1 MCGIFGFLH
10 HHSDSH
16 PDRNLLNISAKKL
29 THRGPDHQSIFTNKG
44 LGLVHTRLS
53 LLDLS
58 ERSNQPFF
66 SRNKSH
72 CLVYNGEIYNFKE
85 IREDLEKK
93 GITFRTTSDTE
104 VVLEAM
110 LHYGYKEA
118 LKKFDGMF
126 SFALYDFST
135 TTLTLAR
142 DRFGMKPLFYYEKDD
157 QFIFASELSALIPWI
172 QPEVNVPSII
182 FFLQG
187 FGGPT
192 KGPTFLKH
200 VRISE
205 PGEMITVRKGQKA
218 IFETAITITDLYD
231 KAYTQSLST
240 LTKKQIIDKADE
252 LLFSSVKKQ
261 LMADVPV
268 GAFCSGG
275 VDSSVVMAMA
285 SRLHNDLAIF
295 HANVLG
301 KCSELD
307 AASLLAK
314 HLKLELKYVDVT
326 DDDFISLIPEIIQH
340 YSHPYAY
347 HPNSV
352 PFYKVSQLVRQNQ
365 IKAVLSGEGSDEC
378 FIGYPWLIPNTKEN
392 FKKLFRH
399 SLIFSVKQLI
409 DQCRGKILAQE
420 RDSDADNIQDF
431 LEVQLENINIQTL
444 LSENNTKEF
453 DKRDMITLNQLN
465 YHLRT
470 LLHRND
476 CVGMSSSIESRFPFL
491 DLNVVKFAVN
501 LPYQYKVRFSPSYR
515 HDTHEFL
522 VDKWILRSVASRYLP
537 KSLAFRKKI
546 GFPTNAQSRMKIPLE
561 FFDNAAVSDLLNL
574 SKKEFS
580 NFYTHASHNVKM
592 KLMQTEI
599 WAQLF
604 IHQVPIDSLKNKLI
618 KKITF

>member
-1 MCGIFGFLH
+1 MCGIFGLLH
-10 HHSDSH
+10 HHSDQP
-16 PDRNLLNISAKKL
+16 PDTGLLNVSAKKL
-29 THRGPDHQSIFTNKG
+29 SHRGPDNQTVFTDKG
-44 LGLVHTRLS
+44 VGFVHTRLS

-66 SRNKSH
+66 SRTRSH
-72 CLVYNGEIYNFKE
+72 CLVYNGEIYNFVE
-85 IREDLEKK
+85 IREELEKK

-118 LKKFDGMF
+118 VKRFDGMF
-126 SFALYDFST
+126 SLALYDFAAE
-135 TTLTLAR
+135 TLTLVR
-142 DRFGMKPLFYYEKDD
+142 DRFGIKPLFYYDQDD
-157 QFIFASELSALIPWI
+157 RFIFASELSALVPWI
-172 QPEVNVPSII
+172 KPEANIPSII
-182 FFLQG
+182 FFIQG

-192 KGPTFLKH
+192 KGPTFLQH

-205 PGEMITVRKGQKA
+205 PGEIITVQKGRRASFK
-218 IFETAITITDLYD
+218 TAVTITDLYD
-231 KAYTQSLST
+231 KEYTQSLST
-240 LTKKQIIDKADE
+240 LSPGQIIDKADE

-261 LMADVPV
+261 LVADVPV

-285 SRLHNDLAIF
+285 SRLHGDLAIF

-301 KCSELD
+301 KYSELD
-307 AASLLAK
+307 AAKMLAA
-314 HLKLELKYVDVT
+314 HLKLDLKFIDT
-326 DDDFISLIPEIIQH
+326 SDQDFITLIPEIIHH
-340 YSHPYAY
+340 YSHPYVY
-347 HPNSV
+347 HPNSI
-352 PFYKVSQLVRQNQ
+352 PFYKVSQLVRQNR

-392 FKKLFRH
+392 FKGIFRQ
-399 SLIFSVKQLI
+399 SLLYSIKQLA
-409 DQCRGKILAQE
+409 DRLRGKILAE
-420 RDSDADNIQDF
+420 KKNDDSDNILNF
-431 LEVQLENINIQTL
+431 LEVRLGDINIQNM
-444 LSENNTKEF
+444 LSENNTREF
-453 DKRDMITLNQLN
+453 DKKDMITLNQLH

-476 CVGMSSSIESRFPFL
+476 CLGMSSSIESRFPFL
-491 DLNVVKFAVN
+491 DLGVVKFAVN

-522 VDKWILRSVASRYLP
+522 VDKWILRSVAARYLP
-537 KSLAFRKKI
+537 KGLAYRRKI

-561 FFDNAAVSDLLNL
+561 FFEKAFVCSLFDL

-580 NFYTHASHNVKM
+580 DFYTHASQNVKL

-604 IHQVPIDSLKNKLI
+604 IHQVPIEKLKDDLT
-618 KKITF
+618 KKITY